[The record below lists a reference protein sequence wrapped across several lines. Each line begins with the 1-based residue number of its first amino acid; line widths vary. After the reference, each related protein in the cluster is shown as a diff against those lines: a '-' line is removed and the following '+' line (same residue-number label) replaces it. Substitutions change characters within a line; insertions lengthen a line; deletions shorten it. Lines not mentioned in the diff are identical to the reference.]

1 MRHSF
6 VRLFQKK
13 TNTGVEDMEFPEVLK
28 KLRNLQGL
36 IKNRVEFPEVIK
48 NVEFT
53 GVLVLGLIISRGTIK
68 FCGVSRSEKN

>member
-1 MRHSF
+1 
-6 VRLFQKK
+6 
-13 TNTGVEDMEFPEVLK
+13 MEFPEVLK

-68 FCGVSRSEKN
+68 FCGVSRSE